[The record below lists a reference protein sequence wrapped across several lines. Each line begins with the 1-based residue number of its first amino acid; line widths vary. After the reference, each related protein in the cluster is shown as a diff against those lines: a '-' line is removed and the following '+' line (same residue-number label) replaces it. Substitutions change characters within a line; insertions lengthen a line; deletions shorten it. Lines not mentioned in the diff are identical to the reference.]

1 MFIVIT
7 FSHMKCSRKFV
18 YIIAERVQLFDMSS
32 NEDILPTFLHEIF
45 NFGYLYHMFLQ
56 QIQSLHA
63 LYQ

>member
-1 MFIVIT
+1 
-7 FSHMKCSRKFV
+7 MKCSRKFV